1 MNNKPNGPSSTN
13 GDAREQRA
21 DRTKGAII
29 IGVGVSAGICALVWA
44 YFFSNLEDPALFTV
58 RLWIGGAG
66 ALGLVSGFITGFSS
80 SSDSGK
86 AFTTFI
92 STGLLVPILGGVAAL
107 LGDTEKVTEK
117 TTYLNSNIVEK
128 TTETVSSISD
138 NLLHPLAVL
147 GSFFLAFGVLAI
159 LGIIAAKLLKDG
171 NLTTFLYS

>member
-1 MNNKPNGPSSTN
+1 M
-13 GDAREQRA
+13 A
-21 DRTKGAII
+21 
-29 IGVGVSAGICALVWA
+29 IGVVVGIFAVVWA
-44 YFFSNLEDPALFTV
+44 VLPWSSENPGQFSM
-58 RLWIGGAG
+58 RLWMAGAG

-159 LGIIAAKLLKDG
+159 LGIIAAKLL
-171 NLTTFLYS
+171 